1 MFIPIIW
8 YYCID
13 LQLYEHIIQNSIE
26 NFCIKICSWTDNMPL
41 SSKPLFEIE
50 ITYIDFLKY
59 LIYILKKNQ
68 KTMSTFLWNIQ
79 IKIVV
84 DNY

>member
-1 MFIPIIW
+1 MVFKKKKLREGRDGKEIITPVLWAMFIPIIW

-41 SSKPLFEIE
+41 SSKPLFEME
-50 ITYIDFLKY
+50 ITCSDFLK
-59 LIYILKKNQ
+59 Q
-68 KTMSTFLWNIQ
+68 
-79 IKIVV
+79 
-84 DNY
+84 